1 MTSSAP
7 AGLAGVS
14 WEVFAARDAAPGKV
28 LLGAGARHQLVD
40 LVRQLTPTRIAVLTD
55 ATPILSP
62 EGDLKA
68 DLAAALSGLGVPLD
82 RVVLPAGTSA
92 DEAAVAAATEGCS
105 SADVVVTVGS
115 GTISDLGKV
124 AAAGRRHVIVQTA
137 ASVNGYSDDESVL
150 LRNGVKRTAHS
161 AYADVL
167 LADTD
172 VIALAPADLNRAG
185 LGDMISMFT
194 APADWYLANQLGMDD
209 RWSEEAA
216 LLARRHGGEMLAAA
230 GGIGSS
236 QPADLDLL
244 TSLLTL
250 SGISMGLAGQTA
262 PSSGMEHTVS
272 HMLDM
277 WAAGT
282 GKEHHL
288 HGAQVG
294 VTTLWSSL
302 LWRRM
307 VERLDEGELP
317 PVSLPDDAAAER
329 LVRSVFARLDP
340 SGRAGTECWSD
351 YSRKLARMRGAEF
364 TRRLDSFLS
373 RWTSHREFLTGH
385 CLIDPAEIARA
396 LRAAGAPVQSADLD
410 AGDREPTIWA
420 LTHNHLMRNRFNVCD
435 LAFAT
440 GVWGEDLAREVVAEA
455 DQLASAPP
463 LRH

>member
-1 MTSSAP
+1 MIAGSPSA
-7 AGLAGVS
+7 LAGVE
-14 WEVFAARDAAPGKV
+14 WAAFAARGAAPGRV
-28 LLGAGARHQLVD
+28 LLGAGVRHRLAEEVG
-40 LVRQLTPTRIAVLTD
+40 RTTPGRIAVLSD
-55 ATPILSP
+55 ATPIRCP
-62 EGDLKA
+62 EGDLKSWVEA
-68 DLAAALSGLGVPLD
+68 ELSGLGVPVH

-105 SADVVVTVGS
+105 PADVVVTVGS

-167 LADTD
+167 IADTD
-172 VIALAPADLNRAG
+172 IIALAPVELNRSG

-209 RWSEEAA
+209 RWSEEVA
-216 LLARRHGGEMLAAA
+216 LLARRHGDRMLAAA
-230 GGIGSS
+230 PGIGASE
-236 QPADLDLL
+236 PGDLDLL
-244 TSLLTL
+244 TTLLTL
-250 SGISMGLAGQTA
+250 SGISMGLARQTS

-277 WAAGT
+277 WATGAGR
-282 GKEHHL
+282 EHQL

-302 LWRRM
+302 LWRR
-307 VERLDEGELP
+307 VVDRLDAGDLP
-317 PVSLPDDAAAER
+317 ALHLPDQAQAER
-329 LVRSVFARLDP
+329 LVHSVFAAIDP
-340 SGRAGTECWSD
+340 SGRAGAECWSD
-351 YSRKLARMRGAEF
+351 YGRKLARMRSGEF
-364 TRRLDSFLS
+364 ARRLDAFQSD
-373 RWTSHREFLTGH
+373 WETHRRLLVGQCLTE
-385 CLIDPAEIARA
+385 PAAIAAA
-396 LRAAGAPVQSADLD
+396 LRAAGAPVRASDLD

-440 GVWGEDLAREVVAEA
+440 GLWCEDVARELVAEA
-455 DQLASAPP
+455 DHLASPPP
-463 LRH
+463 LRP